1 MLQSMGSQSRTR
13 LSGCTE
19 LSNWT
24 ELTRNKNMKES
35 LQSGRGAL
43 GEQLGVGR
51 PELLFSKHHGQ
62 EKE

>member
-35 LQSGRGAL
+35 PQSGCGAL
-43 GEQLGVGR
+43 GEQLGVER